1 MVKISK
7 IVDKVE
13 NFVDGKLGRLLL
25 RKDAD
30 TLVFPSEIEN
40 VGQFMKFSIF
50 REFQFQRDA
59 FEKGSIDTRIFL
71 PLPANL
77 TAGYA
82 SEYANEELGVFGT
95 AAAQNV
101 GALTKNIG
109 GGKDLT
115 AAQAATN
122 LSDFAEG
129 MRADVGMS
137 GLKSIGAQVASAEA
151 GAVIG
156 GLVSGVLGGVI
167 GGAAGQSVK
176 GAFAGKGVARN
187 PHLAVLF
194 QGTGFRTHSF
204 SYKLVPSNQRESKTI
219 TKIIRAFKHAMVPE
233 YIEQNHFFRYPQ
245 QFRLE
250 LNNPDHLFKFQTCVL
265 TGFNVNYHGE
275 GGPFYHNLENGEEA
289 PVSVTI
295 EMNFTETRII
305 TKDEIE
311 EGL

>member
-1 MVKISK
+1 MGKLSK

-25 RKDAD
+25 RRDSD
-30 TLVFPSEIEN
+30 TLIFPNEIEN

-59 FEKGSIDTRIFL
+59 FERGTIDTRIFL

-77 TAGYA
+77 NAGYS
-82 SEYANEELGVFGT
+82 SEYANEELGVVGT
-95 AAAQNV
+95 AAA
-101 GALTKNIG
+101 KNIG
-109 GGKDLT
+109 ALIGNVSGAEDKVAT
-115 AAQAATN
+115 ATEN
-122 LSDFAEG
+122 IKNFAEG
-129 MRADVGMS
+129 VRGDVGTA
-137 GLKSIGAQVASAEA
+137 GVKSMGAQLASTEG

-156 GLVSGVLGGVI
+156 GLIGGILGGTVGAAA
-167 GGAAGQSVK
+167 GGAIK

-204 SYKLVPSNQRESKTI
+204 SYKLVPRNAEESRTI

-233 YIEQNHFFRYPQ
+233 YVEQNHFFRYPQ

-250 LNNPDHLFKFQTCVL
+250 LSNPDHLFKFQTCVL

-275 GGPFYHNLENGEEA
+275 GGPFYHNIENGEEA
-289 PVSVTI
+289 PVSVTV

>member
-30 TLVFPSEIEN
+30 TIIFPSEIEN

-77 TAGYA
+77 TAGYS
-82 SEYANEELGVFGT
+82 SEYANEELGVVGT
-95 AAAQNV
+95 AAARNI
-101 GALTKNIG
+101 GALTNTIGTGQNEVESAAESLKNF
-109 GGKDLT
+109 
-115 AAQAATN
+115 AAGVR
-122 LSDFAEG
+122 D
-129 MRADVGMS
+129 DVGMS
-137 GLKSIGAQVASAEA
+137 GVKSMGAQFASAEG
-151 GAVIG
+151 GAIIG
-156 GLVSGVLGGVI
+156 GLIKGVLGGTI
-167 GGAAGQSVK
+167 GAAGGAGIK
-176 GAFAGKGVARN
+176 GAFAGSGMARN

>member
-13 NFVDGKLGRLLL
+13 NFVDGKLGRLLN
-25 RKDAD
+25 RGTTD
-30 TLVFPSEIEN
+30 TLIFPNEIEN

-59 FEKGSIDTRIFL
+59 FEKGSIDARIFL
-71 PLPANL
+71 PLPTNL

-82 SEYANEELGVFGT
+82 SEYANEELGPIG
-95 AAAQNV
+95 AAAGAQA
-101 GALTKNIG
+101 GALDFSG
-109 GGKDLT
+109 G
-115 AAQAATN
+115 AQEVTGSISN
-122 LSDFAEG
+122 FAG
-129 MRADVGMS
+129 GVRDDVGTG
-137 GLKSIGAQVASAEA
+137 GLKNVGAQVASAEA
-151 GAVIG
+151 G
-156 GLVSGVLGGVI
+156 GVI
-167 GGAAGQSVK
+167 GALVGGITGGAVGAGVGAGLK
-176 GAFAGKGVARN
+176 GIFAGKGIARN
-187 PHLAVLF
+187 PHMAVLF

-204 SYKLVPSNQRESKTI
+204 SYKLVPSNQRESKII
-219 TKIIRAFKHAMVPE
+219 TKIIKAFKYAMVPE
-233 YIEQNHFFRYPQ
+233 YVEQNHFFRYPQ

-250 LNNPDHLFKFQTCVL
+250 LSNPDHLFKFQTCVL

-289 PVSVTI
+289 PVSVTM

-305 TKDEIE
+305 TKDEID